1 VKTTVTLP
9 EGVSGRLDR
18 ALADTLG
25 LGRAAVK
32 RAFALGEVRVG
43 GRRVRPASPAGPGL
57 VVELT
62 VEPARGP
69 PEPEPAAPLTVLLEQ
84 PRFLVVDKPAGVAV
98 HPLSAGESGTLANA
112 VVARY
117 PECGAASLDP
127 REGGAA
133 QRLDLETSGCV
144 LFARDRDAWERLH
157 DQLRR
162 RVVEKVY
169 LALVCGRVSA
179 GGVCTVP
186 LAQRG
191 GKVLPAPDQQAED
204 RLREKGLAPRPAE
217 TRFEV
222 ERRFA
227 RHTLLR
233 VRIVTG
239 VMHQVRAHLA
249 FLGFPVAG
257 DRLYGGEA
265 AALPGLQRHFL
276 HAARLGVE
284 SPDGGRLVVESPLP
298 PELAAVLAALPP
310 AEE

>member
-1 VKTTVTLP
+1 MKRTVRLP
-9 EGVSGRLDR
+9 ADAAGRLDR

-32 RAFALGEVRVG
+32 RAFALGEVRVE
-43 GRRVRPASPAGPGL
+43 GRRVRPAEPAEPGQ

-62 VEPARGP
+62 VEPPRGP
-69 PEPEPAAPLTVLLEQ
+69 PRPEPGAPLTVLLEQ

-98 HPLSAGESGTLANA
+98 HPLDAGEEGTLANA

-117 PECGAASLDP
+117 PECAAASLDP
-127 REGGAA
+127 RVGGAA

-144 LFARDRDAWERLH
+144 LFARDRAAWERLH

-169 LALVCGRVSA
+169 LALVQGRVSA

-191 GKVLPAPDQQAED
+191 GKVLPAPDQEAED
-204 RLREKGLAPRPAE
+204 RLRQKGLSPRPAE

-239 VMHQVRAHLA
+239 AMHQIRAHLA
-249 FLGFPVAG
+249 WLGWPVAG
-257 DRLYGGEA
+257 DLLYGGEA
-265 AALPGLQRHFL
+265 VALPGLGRHFL

-310 AEE
+310 AEG

>member
-1 VKTTVTLP
+1 MKRTVTLP
-9 EGVSGRLDR
+9 SDAAGRLDR
-18 ALADTLG
+18 ALADALG
-25 LGRAAVK
+25 LGRAVVK
-32 RAFALGEVRVG
+32 RAFALGEVRVE
-43 GRRVRPASPAGPGL
+43 GRRVRPAEPAAPGL
-57 VVELT
+57 VVELE
-62 VEPARGP
+62 VEAQRGP
-69 PEPEPAAPLTVLLEQ
+69 PLPEPERPLAVLHEA

-98 HPLSAGESGTLANA
+98 HPLRDGECGTLANA

-117 PECGAASLDP
+117 PECAEASLDP

-144 LFARDRDAWERLH
+144 LFARDRVAWERLH

-169 LALVCGRVSA
+169 LALVCGKVSA

-191 GKVLPAPDQQAED
+191 GKVVPAPDAVAEE
-204 RLREKGLAPRPAE
+204 RLREKGLSPRPAE
-217 TRFEV
+217 TRWEV

-227 RHTLLR
+227 RHTLLK

-239 VMHQVRAHLA
+239 AMHQIRAHLA
-249 FLGFPVAG
+249 YLGCPVAG
-257 DRLYGGEA
+257 DTLYGGEA
-265 AALPGLQRHFL
+265 VALPGLDRHFL

-284 SPDGGRLVVESPLP
+284 SPEGGRVVVESPLP
-298 PELAAVLAALPP
+298 PELAAALERLPP
-310 AEE
+310 EG